1 MWLTHCCPQI
11 LTQLAGGKRLD
22 QRASSQR
29 GHPGSAGGQ
38 NLSSPPHSC
47 PILVFWS
54 SLSVFKQIAPV
65 NQKYRL
71 LSSYSVGVYVR
82 FVFML
87 AGLESPRFMR
97 QVSRLE
103 AQLGLLCLI
112 IYLCM
117 CLCIDLFV
125 RACAWWEEGR
135 VGHST
140 WGRSKDNF
148 TEALLFFQLYVGSRD
163 QTQGPSLVA
172 NAFTTESF
180 HTFCDIVLMQ
190 TNFFEVVL
198 MVFSWLDETQPHN
211 WY

>member
-22 QRASSQR
+22 QRAFSQR

-82 FVFML
+82 FVFVL

-103 AQLGLLCLI
+103 AQLGLLCRI
-112 IYLCM
+112 IYLYM

-125 RACAWWEEGR
+125 WACAWWGEGH

-140 WGRSKDNF
+140 WGRSKDSF
-148 TEALLFFQLYVGSRD
+148 TEALLFFHLYVSSRD
-163 QTQGPSLVA
+163 QTRGPSLVA
-172 NAFTTESF
+172 NAFTTESL

-190 TNFFEVVL
+190 TNFFGVFL
-198 MVFSWLDETQPHN
+198 KVFSWLDETQPHN